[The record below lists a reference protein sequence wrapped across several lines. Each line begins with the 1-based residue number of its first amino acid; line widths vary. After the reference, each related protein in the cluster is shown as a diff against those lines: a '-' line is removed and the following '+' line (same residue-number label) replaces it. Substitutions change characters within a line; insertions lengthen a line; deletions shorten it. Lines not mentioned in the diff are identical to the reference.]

1 MTDFA
6 QDDFDRWLAANT
18 AGGNTGEMDPALR
31 LLGSL
36 AEGTPVVLN
45 STLTGAHSQQALEK
59 DAAYSSAPAGDPAI
73 EALKQ
78 SPATGASM
86 IMTLAQAQS
95 GYNPSDP
102 AQLGSA
108 SMFVAYVNQVLQ
120 CPLYSAAINDLIQLD
135 LQGSWDKAIDQIVSY
150 YVGIPQR
157 DLDTIRQSLVTIA
170 AAASSN
176 PSTNQVTNLFAQTT
190 LSAGDD
196 IDAYLYQSNV
206 VMRST
211 RHSGGKNQP
220 DYTTNQTNMTLHRVQ
235 LRFDQAN
242 WPDQAANVYAAT
254 HQSLADWLAGGST
267 PTGDL
272 PDNWAPR

>member
-1 MTDFA
+1 MTDFQ
-6 QDDFDRWLAANT
+6 QDDFDTWLAANRPGSEKT
-18 AGGNTGEMDPALR
+18 EMDPLLRFMGAL
-31 LLGSL
+31 
-36 AEGTPVVLN
+36 ADGTPVVLN
-45 STLTGAHSQQALEK
+45 STLTGANAQQAMEK
-59 DAAYSSAPAGDPAI
+59 DAAYSSAPPGPPAV

-86 IMTLAQAQS
+86 IMTLAQEQS

-108 SMFVAYVNQVLQ
+108 SMFMTYINQVLQ
-120 CPLYSAAINDLIQLD
+120 CPLYSAVINDIVNLQLS
-135 LQGSWDKAIDQIVSY
+135 GSWDHGIDQILGY

-157 DLDTIRQSLVTIA
+157 DLDAIRESLVTVA

-176 PSTNQVTNLFAQTT
+176 PSTNQVTNLFAQAT
-190 LSAGDD
+190 LSAGDT
-196 IDAYLYQSNV
+196 IDAYMYQSNV

-220 DYTTNQTNMTLHRVQ
+220 DYTTNQANMSLHRVQ

-242 WPDQAANVYAAT
+242 WPSQAENVYNAT
-254 HQSLADWLAGGST
+254 HQSLSDWLAGGST